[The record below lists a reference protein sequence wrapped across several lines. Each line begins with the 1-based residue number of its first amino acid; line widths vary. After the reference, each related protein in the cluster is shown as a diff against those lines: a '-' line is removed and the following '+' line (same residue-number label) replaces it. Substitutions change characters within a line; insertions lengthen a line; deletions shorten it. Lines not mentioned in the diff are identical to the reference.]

1 MEILYLWIKSYK
13 GISDLGINL
22 SNQYTFDFEETTK
35 TLTATENSDYEK
47 NFWGEKITN
56 ITAIVG
62 RNGVG
67 KTSIIKFIIEY
78 LTDGI
83 KNDHEAIVVS
93 SKDGEIAIYDST
105 KPSIS
110 STKKE
115 ELKVIGIRY
124 GKFNWI
130 GELTSKLHLLY
141 LSNHLDPTSIYSSGY
156 NYEQESFANLDN
168 LSTTFLLS
176 KSPKDPD
183 APSPNVEPFI
193 KQFRAFAGQE
203 LTKILH
209 LVKEATIA
217 ENDLLSFYSINI
229 PQYLNIKLDDSS
241 LEVYKKIDK
250 TLADKL
256 VPDATNELEQFVFK
270 YFCLNLIFIAKRVT
284 GKKEIIE
291 TDKGHEFESDE
302 KYIERVNEELVIIY
316 QKIIKQIDDN
326 KKLDLTEIANL
337 LGLQLNNDDKKYG
350 FYFHHLYICLRFI
363 KSLKNYSINISS
375 DYLSLTLKVSDI
387 NKSHITDL
395 VREYFSLQYVDEI
408 ASFFLSHKP
417 FGESSL
423 SSGEYMMLSLFGR
436 INSIFE
442 EIIDKPEIEKNS
454 SFLMLIDEA
463 ELGLHPQWQKNF
475 ISNLLDFINKRF
487 VNHNVQILLTSHSPF
502 ILSDIPKHCVI
513 LLDKDE
519 NNKVVTKG
527 LAKSHNTFGTNIH
540 ELFTDSFFLQDGL
553 MGEFS
558 RKKINKLIK
567 DINDEKESISFSTFK
582 EKYQKK
588 INIIGEP
595 FLRKKITELII
606 SKSKNDTQIIDSI
619 IEDRESEIEK
629 LRRLKEG
636 NK

>member
-13 GISDLGINL
+13 GISNLGINL
-22 SNQYTFDFEETTK
+22 SNQYTFDFDEKTK
-35 TLTATENSDYEK
+35 MLNVTENSDFEK
-47 NFWGEKITN
+47 GFWGEQITN
-56 ITAIVG
+56 LTAIVG

-105 KPSIS
+105 IS
-110 STKKE
+110 STQNKALEVNVKTSHK
-115 ELKVIGIRY
+115 LYR
-124 GKFNWI
+124 I
-130 GELTSKLHLLY
+130 GELTSKIHLLY

-156 NYEQESFANLDN
+156 NYEQESFANLYN

-176 KSPKDPD
+176 KSPKDPGD
-183 APSPNVEPFI
+183 PSPNFEPFI

-209 LVKEATIA
+209 LVKESTIT

-256 VPDATNELEQFVFK
+256 VQDSTNELEQFVFK
-270 YFCLNLIFIAKRVT
+270 YFFINLIFIAKRVT
-284 GKKEIIE
+284 GKKEIEE
-291 TDKGHEFESDE
+291 TDKRHQFESNE
-302 KYIERVNEELVIIY
+302 KYIKRVNEELVIIY
-316 QKIIKQIDDN
+316 QTINKQIEGN
-326 KKLDLTEIANL
+326 KKLDLTEIADL
-337 LGLQLNNDDKKYG
+337 LDLQFNNNSKKYG
-350 FYFHHLYICLRFI
+350 FYFHHLNICLRFI

-408 ASFFLSHKP
+408 ASLFLSHKP

-442 EIIDKPEIEKNS
+442 EIIDKPEIEENS

-487 VNHNVQILLTSHSPF
+487 VNHSVQILLTSHSPF

-513 LLDKDE
+513 LLDKNE
-519 NNKVVTKG
+519 NNVIVIKG

-558 RKKINKLIK
+558 RSKINELIK
-567 DINDEKESISFSTFK
+567 DINEEKEGISFLTFK
-582 EKYQKK
+582 EKYQKR

-595 FLRKKITELII
+595 FLRTKMTELII

-619 IEDRESEIEK
+619 IEDRENEIEK